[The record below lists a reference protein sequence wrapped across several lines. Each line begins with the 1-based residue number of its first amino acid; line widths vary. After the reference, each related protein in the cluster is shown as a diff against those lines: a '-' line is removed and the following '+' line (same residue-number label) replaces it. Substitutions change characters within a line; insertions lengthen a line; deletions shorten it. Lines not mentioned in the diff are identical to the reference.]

1 MSTDILGPDGT
12 PASTYVAKG
21 IPVASGTGD
30 GTIAGMFATGNRA
43 AVRDL
48 DLYWMLVTKHPTVT
62 SCVTL
67 VADAVASE
75 GFDIAPAD
83 DEEGKPL
90 SIKDDPRLSDIRSFM
105 RFGSTQG
112 TARAE
117 RRSQAIDILA
127 FGYTLVRLKR
137 NGKTLVGRERL
148 DPRTVQAVLNPKRT
162 AIEKYLV
169 RPISANGLAS
179 AVTVETI
186 DAKDVILI
194 ATAGGDP
201 VTGFASPLESLDLTA
216 ATDNAARLFR
226 RAAFDNAAFLGT
238 VLANKTAQKDQVDAL
253 IAQLRAKKEGA
264 ANALSTLVAAGDWTL
279 LSAAKAGQNDGDF
292 INATALSREDICGVY
307 KVPVGMLTFAKGA
320 LGSAGKGDDRDFFEQ
335 FAVLPVEETI
345 YEALTLRLL
354 RDEWGIED
362 LELVPKRRNRVRL
375 ERFAA
380 AEQMT
385 KFGATANQAL
395 EFAGLPRSAYQ
406 GMDIPLFLGVTNAG
420 GLGADEPPDPSAPLD
435 STDAGASAD
444 GADAAREVA
453 QKGSDPFRTRLTL
466 TPKRH

>member
-1 MSTDILGPDGT
+1 MSTAILGPDGT
-12 PASTYVAKG
+12 PAATYLAKG

-30 GTIAGMFATGNRA
+30 GTIAGMFSTGNRA

-48 DLYWMLVTKHPTVT
+48 DLYWMLATKHPTVT
-62 SCVTL
+62 SCITL
-67 VADAVASE
+67 IADAAASE

-83 DEEGKPL
+83 DEEAKPL
-90 SIKDDPRLSDIRSFM
+90 SIKDDQRVGDIRAFM
-105 RFGSTQG
+105 RSGCIQG

-117 RRSQAIDILA
+117 RRSQALDILA

-137 NGKTLVGRERL
+137 NGSTLVGRERI
-148 DPRTVQAVLNPKRT
+148 DPRTAQAVLNPQRT

-169 RPISANGLAS
+169 RPLSANGFAS
-179 AVTVETI
+179 TVKVDTI

-201 VTGFASPLESLDLTA
+201 VTGFASPLEALDLTA

-238 VLANKTAQKDQVDAL
+238 VLANTSANKEQVDAL
-253 IAQLRAKKEGA
+253 IAQIRAKKEGA
-264 ANALSTLVAAGDWTL
+264 ANALATLVAAGDWKIL
-279 LSAAKAGQNDGDF
+279 NAAKAGSNDGDF
-292 INATALSREDICGVY
+292 INSTQLSREDICGVY

-335 FAVLPVEETI
+335 FAVLPLEETI

-354 RDEWGIED
+354 RDEWGIDD

-375 ERFAA
+375 ERFEAA
-380 AEQMT
+380 LTMT
-385 KFGATANQAL
+385 KFGATGNQAL
-395 EFAGLPRSAYQ
+395 EFAGLPTSAHP

-420 GLGADEPPDPSAPLD
+420 GLAGVEPTDPNAAPT
-435 STDAGASAD
+435 STDASASAT
-444 GADAAREVA
+444 GADNAREVA
-453 QKGSDPFRTRLTL
+453 QKGAKRFRGR
-466 TPKRH
+466 REGY